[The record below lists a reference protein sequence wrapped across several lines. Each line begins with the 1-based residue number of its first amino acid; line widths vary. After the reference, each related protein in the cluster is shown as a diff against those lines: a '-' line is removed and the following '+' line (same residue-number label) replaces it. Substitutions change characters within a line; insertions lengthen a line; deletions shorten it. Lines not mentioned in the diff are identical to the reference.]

1 MEDYGRLEQGNVMQ
15 RAVNA
20 DSETA
25 VAKEDPGK
33 QADEVKD
40 TLMQLE
46 ERSTGAVPWSAYK
59 SYFFYAGGIV
69 WIPIIIIMLLLN
81 QGMSGEC
88 YFQQPHFIGGALTV
102 PRSRYQLV
110 AVVLDL
116 QRRPWLPARSLY
128 GGLRWVR

>member
-1 MEDYGRLEQGNVMQ
+1 MSNGEAFSRLMEDYGRLEQGNIMQ

-20 DSETA
+20 DSTEA
-25 VAKEDPGK
+25 LVKEGGAK

-59 SYFFYAGGIV
+59 RYFFYAGGIV

-81 QGMSGEC
+81 QGMSGA
-88 YFQQPHFIGGALTV
+88 Y
-102 PRSRYQLV
+102 
-110 AVVLDL
+110 
-116 QRRPWLPARSLY
+116 RR
-128 GGLRWVR
+128 